1 MPKRF
6 SYKKSG
12 VDIDVADATKR
23 AMAKSLVP
31 ADRRVLNRIGAFAA
45 LFDARFP
52 GYEHPVLVLKMEEP
66 GSKQKIALKAGR
78 IRSIAKDLVNHLV
91 NDIIV
96 MGAAPLAVQDVIVCG
111 KIEKPVVAGL
121 VDAMAE
127 ACRAQDCSLTGGET
141 SEQPGVVEAGVY
153 VLAASIVGV
162 VEKSRII
169 DGSKIRKGDAV
180 LAVASNGL
188 HTNGYSLVRRLMA
201 EKPEILRR
209 SVPVGGDLCVPP
221 AVATSA
227 ARGNT
232 GPHPASGVNSG
243 GPLHRKE
250 SFLDA
255 ILRPHT
261 CYWQGLKGLFA
272 PTRARHASP
281 LRGARARLA
290 VPLRQP
296 IHGMAHI
303 TGGGI
308 QDNLNRILPATLDAA
323 VDLGAIRILPIFR
336 VIREAGSVPDA
347 DMARTFNLG
356 VGMTLVVKPAAVDK
370 VIRHLR
376 RHGHQSYV
384 IGEIVK
390 GHRKVAY
397 SGRLQW

>member
-1 MPKRF
+1 MARSF

-12 VDIDVADATKR
+12 VNIDVADATKR
-23 AMAKSLVP
+23 AMAKSLAPV
-31 ADRRVLNRIGAFAA
+31 DRRVLNRIGAFAA
-45 LFDARFP
+45 LFEARFP
-52 GYEHPVLVLKMEEP
+52 GIKHPVLVLKMEEP

-78 IRSIAKDLVNHLV
+78 IRSIANDLVNHLV

-96 MGAAPLAVQDVIVCG
+96 MGARPLAVQDVIVCG

-127 ACRAQDCSLTGGET
+127 ACREQDCSLTGGET
-141 SEQPGVVEAGVY
+141 SEQPGVLEAGAY

-169 DGSKIRKGDAV
+169 DGSRIAKGDAV

-209 SVPVGGDLCVPP
+209 RILVGGDPCVPP
-221 AVATSA
+221 LAVSKRQETAEA
-227 ARGNT
+227 
-232 GPHPASGVNSG
+232 
-243 GPLHRKE
+243 E

-261 CYWQGLKGLFA
+261 CYWQGIKGLLSHG
-272 PTRARHASP
+272 RARHA
-281 LRGARARLA
+281 
-290 VPLRQP
+290 VPLQEIR
-296 IHGMAHI
+296 GMAHI

-308 QDNLNRILPATLDAA
+308 QDNLNRILPAKLDAA
-323 VDLGAIRILPIFR
+323 VDLGAIRILPVFK
-336 VIREAGSVPDA
+336 VIREVGSIPDA

-356 VGMTLVVKPAAVDK
+356 VGMTLVVKPSAVER
-370 VIRHLR
+370 VRRHLKR
-376 RHGHQSYV
+376 KGHESYV
-384 IGEIVK
+384 IGEIVP
-390 GHRKVAY
+390 GRKRVAY
-397 SGRLQW
+397 SGKLNW